1 MPKSKTIEIDE
12 IITPEKPAGD
22 ESRRQQ
28 DGAGSTA
35 GGSSRGAADQAGA
48 GGHNPFGDF
57 HKALPWKARI
67 TLRLTQWLVL
77 IKSKSWGKFI
87 IVPIIILGV
96 LLLIPVGLIFIFL
109 IIIRSIFSP
118 RRH

>member
-28 DGAGSTA
+28 DG
-35 GGSSRGAADQAGA
+35 ADQAGA